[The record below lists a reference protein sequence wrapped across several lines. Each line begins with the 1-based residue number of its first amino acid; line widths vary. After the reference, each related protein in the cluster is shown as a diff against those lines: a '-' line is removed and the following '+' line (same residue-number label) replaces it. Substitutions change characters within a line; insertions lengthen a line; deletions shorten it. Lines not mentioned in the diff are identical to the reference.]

1 MDETNLASR
10 IINEIVE
17 PLKRMNIE
25 AKAPPVLH
33 DDGSTTGE
41 SNIGSDDSTI
51 ASSNI
56 SLSSPES
63 VGSVSSGS
71 MSPDELESV
80 ASPEPVNGEGFLLSD
95 RNLETI
101 VDTLKGLL
109 SVPVVEQPP
118 PIIEQPVPI
127 VEQPIPIVEQP
138 PPIVEQPVPVVEQ
151 PVPVVEQPVPIVEP
165 PVPIV
170 EQPVPVVEPPVPIL
184 APNTITGNG
193 FVLSDENLR
202 KIVDTLKL
210 LITSS
215 NDLTQDLVTTST
227 KVPSETQED
236 TTFLA
241 ESGPSPATSIESSPE
256 PSIESSPATSLESS
270 PAPELAKTGEL
281 GSFLT
286 TAITDAILQ
295 KPSRFKP
302 LIPPFKL
309 GLHLP
314 GSTSEGY
321 ELGMP
326 GLGTS
331 SPSVESDSGRSV
343 GLGLPGFGSRE
354 SSDKSSGK
362 ATVGSDSGRG
372 LGLPGFDESGKS
384 SVASDSGKATVGSES
399 SPESESGDS
408 GKPSLKSSSKLKKV
422 VGVLKRLG
430 KKPEPGLKLKNLL
443 RTLKKFLSTGAE
455 SDSESESEEEESEFG
470 TEESEFD
477 SEEEESED
485 GSSKRGPPAE
495 ASEENEDKYE
505 APDPFTNIG
514 KISMPELNTPKVKYI
529 NIDKDKFAKPAG
541 VDLKDLINISIQPE
555 VK

>member
-1 MDETNLASR
+1 MIIEIDYGNGKRGEVVVHDGDDPRNLAAKF
-10 IINEIVE
+10 IKDYG
-17 PLKRMNIE
+17 LNIR
-25 AKAPPVLH
+25 AFPILVQHISK
-33 DDGSTTGE
+33 
-41 SNIGSDDSTI
+41 TI
-51 ASSNI
+51 AEHLAELEATGSSPAL
-56 SLSSPES
+56 SMVSESSPES
-63 VGSVSSGS
+63 
-71 MSPDELESV
+71 
-80 ASPEPVNGEGFLLSD
+80 
-95 RNLETI
+95 
-101 VDTLKGLL
+101 
-109 SVPVVEQPP
+109 
-118 PIIEQPVPI
+118 
-127 VEQPIPIVEQP
+127 
-138 PPIVEQPVPVVEQ
+138 
-151 PVPVVEQPVPIVEP
+151 
-165 PVPIV
+165 
-170 EQPVPVVEPPVPIL
+170 
-184 APNTITGNG
+184 
-193 FVLSDENLR
+193 
-202 KIVDTLKL
+202 
-210 LITSS
+210 
-215 NDLTQDLVTTST
+215 TTDS
-227 KVPSETQED
+227 
-236 TTFLA
+236 
-241 ESGPSPATSIESSPE
+241 
-256 PSIESSPATSLESS
+256 
-270 PAPELAKTGEL
+270 ELAKTEEL

-286 TAITDAILQ
+286 TAITDAMLQ

-331 SPSVESDSGRSV
+331 SPSVESDSGRSLGF
-343 GLGLPGFGSRE
+343 GLPGLPGFGSHE
-354 SSDKSSGK
+354 SSDKSSDKSSGK

-455 SDSESESEEEESEFG
+455 SDSESESDESESEFDSEFG